1 MFIVVK
7 HLLSGIEGMG
17 PLDLFCQ
24 SDILLY
30 RNGKGL
36 AVLLFPWGGGVLNRS
51 AASGVSSGDALA
63 SDRPTTNSVLTDC
76 VLGRIG

>member
-7 HLLSGIEGMG
+7 HLRSGIEGMG

-36 AVLLFPWGGGVLNRS
+36 AVLLFPWGG
-51 AASGVSSGDALA
+51 ASSIALQPVVFPLA
-63 SDRPTTNSVLTDC
+63 MLWLVIVRLLILS
-76 VLGRIG
+76 